1 MSLHAVWWFHKI
13 HTNQHL
19 SLIIQLQ
26 GDVPKGSD
34 TMDVQINC
42 HVYFPANGEAKINC
56 TWLSG
61 CVCVGRTFLPLHVIP
76 SRAHRASQCLK
87 GLRVVPLC
95 VSVGW
100 ICHSTAHPPL
110 HAVSPCITSP
120 CAFCPL
126 QGCSGSSRQQGGCWR
141 VCSELPEQGWTLCWE
156 QGRAT
161 SCTEGSAPSWL
172 LDTCWQTS
180 SSTISRSLLQVC
192 NLRKTNKCSA
202 EWLYLSE
209 I

>member
-1 MSLHAVWWFHKI
+1 
-13 HTNQHL
+13 
-19 SLIIQLQ
+19 
-26 GDVPKGSD
+26 
-34 TMDVQINC
+34 MDVQINC
-42 HVYFPANGEAKINC
+42 HVYFPANGGAKINC

-87 GLRVVPLC
+87 GLRAVPLC

-100 ICHSTAHPPL
+100 TCQSTAHPPL
-110 HAVSPCITSP
+110 HAVCLP
-120 CAFCPL
+120 A
-126 QGCSGSSRQQGGCWR
+126 SRLHVPSAHSRAALAPPANKGAAGGFVLSCQSRAGPTEGPAQRALLPPGCWTQLTNQQ
-141 VCSELPEQGWTLCWE
+141 LP
-156 QGRAT
+156 
-161 SCTEGSAPSWL
+161 L
-172 LDTCWQTS
+172 L
-180 SSTISRSLLQVC
+180 TISRSPLQVC